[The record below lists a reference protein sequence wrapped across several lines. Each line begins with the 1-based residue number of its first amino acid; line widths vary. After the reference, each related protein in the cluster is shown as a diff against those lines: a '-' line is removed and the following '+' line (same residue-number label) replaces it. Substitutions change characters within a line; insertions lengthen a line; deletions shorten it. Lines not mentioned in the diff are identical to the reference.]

1 MNPIVLIPA
10 RLAATRF
17 PNKPLADIH
26 GLPMIVHCVR
36 RAQEADIGPVWVA
49 AGDQEIADA
58 VIEAGGR
65 AVMTDPAH
73 PSGSDRIWEAAQKI
87 DPDGHYDVVVNMQ
100 GDLPAME
107 PGILR
112 AVTDPL
118 EEADIDIGTSV
129 AVITD
134 EEDRTNPN
142 VVKAIV
148 GFQEGVR
155 QARALAFT
163 RATAPSG
170 EGPLYYHFGIYT
182 FRRDALER
190 FVSLPPGILEQR
202 EKLEQMRA
210 LEAGMRIEAVLID
223 TVPLTV
229 DAPEDLEPVFEALAA
244 QV

>member
-1 MNPIVLIPA
+1 MTPIVIIPA
-10 RLAATRF
+10 RLAASRF

-26 GLPMIVHCVR
+26 GVPMIVHCVR
-36 RAQEADIGPVWVA
+36 RAEEAGIGPVWVA
-49 AGDQEIADA
+49 AGDEEIADA
-58 VIEAGGR
+58 VHAAGGR

-73 PSGSDRIWEAAQKI
+73 PSGSDRIWEAIEKI
-87 DPDGHYDVVVNMQ
+87 DPDGQYDVIVNMQ

-112 AVTDPL
+112 AVTAPLADP
-118 EEADIDIGTSV
+118 DVDIGTSV

-134 EEDRTNPN
+134 EEDATNPN
-142 VVKAIV
+142 VVKTIA
-148 GFQEGVR
+148 GFPDGVR

-163 RATAPSG
+163 RATAPAG

-182 FRRDALER
+182 FRRSALQR
-190 FVSLPPGILEQR
+190 FVSLPPGVLEQR

-229 DAPEDLEPVFEALAA
+229 DSPEDLDPVLEVLA
-244 QV
+244 

>member
-1 MNPIVLIPA
+1 MTPVVIIPA
-10 RLAATRF
+10 RLAASRF

-26 GLPMIVHCVR
+26 GTPMIVHCVR
-36 RAQEADIGPVWVA
+36 RAEEADIGPVWVA
-49 AGDQEIADA
+49 AADEEIADA
-58 VIEAGGR
+58 VRAAGGQ

-73 PSGSDRIWEAAQKI
+73 PSGSDRIWEAARKV
-87 DPDGHYDVVVNMQ
+87 DPDGRFDIIVNMQ

-112 AVTDPL
+112 DVTAPLSDP
-118 EEADIDIGTSV
+118 EVDIGTSV

-134 EEDRTNPN
+134 EDDVTNPN
-142 VVKAIV
+142 VVKTIA
-148 GFQEGVR
+148 GFPEGAR

-163 RATAPSG
+163 RATAPAG

-182 FRRDALER
+182 FRRSALER
-190 FVSLPPGILEQR
+190 FVSLPPGVLEVR

-229 DAPEDLEPVFEALAA
+229 DAPEDLAPVMEALA
-244 QV
+244 